1 MAIRRFDPNHPGRR
15 TDILCTFGSRSGIP
29 MKAAWYDRNGP
40 ASEVLTVG
48 QLPDPVP
55 GQGEVLVRLRVSGVN
70 PSDVKSRA
78 GARGGMAFPRIVPH
92 SDGAGVIEAVGS
104 GVDKRRVGE
113 RVWLWNGQ
121 WRRPF
126 GTAAEKIAVPSEQAV
141 PLPDGVSFE
150 AGACL
155 GIPAM
160 TAEAC
165 LFSDGPL
172 TGKTVLVTGGAGA
185 VGHYVIQLANW
196 GGARVIATAGR
207 AESIAACRET
217 GADVVLDYKRENVAE
232 RVLKETGGDGVDRIV
247 EVEFGGNLETS
258 LAVIKENGVIAT
270 YASMGAPTPSLPFYP
285 LMFRGVTLRLVL
297 VYILPAEV
305 RRRAT
310 SNIVSALSAGALTH
324 PIAARYPL
332 DRIAQA
338 HETVE
343 AGNKLGQVLVSI
355 D

>member
-1 MAIRRFDPNHPGRR
+1 
-15 TDILCTFGSRSGIP
+15 
-29 MKAAWYDRNGP
+29 MKAAWYERNGP
-40 ASEVLTVG
+40 AQAILSIGEM
-48 QLPDPVP
+48 PDPVP
-55 GQGEVLVRLRVSGVN
+55 GPGDVLVRVAVSGVN

-92 SDGAGVIEAVGS
+92 SDGAGTIEAVGP
-104 GVDKRRVGE
+104 GVARDRIGE

-126 GTAAEKIAVPSEQAV
+126 GTAAARIALPAEQAV
-141 PLPDGVSFE
+141 KLPDGVSFE

-172 TGKTVLVTGGAGA
+172 EGKTVLVTGGAGA
-185 VGHYVIQLANW
+185 VGHYAIQLAKW
-196 GGARVIATAGR
+196 AGARVIATAGR
-207 AESIAACRET
+207 PETVTACRNS
-217 GADVVLDYKRENVAE
+217 GADLVIDYKRETVAE
-232 RVLKETGGDGVDRIV
+232 RVRAATESAGVERIV

-258 LAVIKENGVIAT
+258 LSVIKENGVIAA
-270 YASMGAPTPSLPFYP
+270 YASAGAPTPTLPFYP
-285 LMFRGVTLRLVL
+285 LMFKAVTLRLVL
-297 VYILPAEV
+297 VYILSPEA
-305 RRRAT
+305 RRRSI
-310 SNIVSALSAGALTH
+310 SNLTAAIEAGALSH
-324 PIAARYPL
+324 PIAGRFHLDEIAR
-332 DRIAQA
+332 A

>member
-1 MAIRRFDPNHPGRR
+1 
-15 TDILCTFGSRSGIP
+15 
-29 MKAAWYDRNGP
+29 MKAAWYERNGP
-40 ASEVLTVG
+40 ARQVLTLG
-48 QLPDPVP
+48 ALPDPVP
-55 GQGEVLVRLRVSGVN
+55 GPGEVLVRMHLSGVN

-92 SDGAGVIEAVGS
+92 SDGAGVIEAVGP
-104 GVDKRRVGE
+104 GVDKARVGE

-126 GTAAEKIAVPSEQAV
+126 GTAAEKIALPAEQAV
-141 PLPDGVSFE
+141 TLPDGVPFG

-172 TGKTVLVTGGAGA
+172 QGKTVLVTGGAGA
-185 VGHYVIQLANW
+185 VGHYAIQLAKW

-207 AESIAACRET
+207 PETVAACRKS
-217 GADVVLDYKRENVAE
+217 GADLVFDYKREKVAD
-232 RVLKETGGDGVDRIV
+232 RVREATDGAGVDRIV

-270 YASMGAPTPSLPFYP
+270 YASMGAPTPALPFYP
-285 LMFRGVTLRLVL
+285 LMFKAATLRLVL
-297 VYILPAEV
+297 VYILTPEARTRCIGNV
-305 RRRAT
+305 TA
-310 SNIVSALSAGALTH
+310 ALESGALTH
-324 PIAARYPL
+324 LIAGRFPL
-332 DRIAQA
+332 DEIARA
-338 HETVE
+338 HEMVE
-343 AGNKLGQVLVSI
+343 AGNKLGQALVSI

>member
-1 MAIRRFDPNHPGRR
+1 
-15 TDILCTFGSRSGIP
+15 
-29 MKAAWYDRNGP
+29 MKAAWYERNG
-40 ASEVLTVG
+40 AAREVLQVG
-48 QLPDPVP
+48 ALPDPVP
-55 GQGEVLVRLRVSGVN
+55 GPGEVLVRVHLSGVN

-104 GVDKRRVGE
+104 GVDKARVGE

-121 WRRPF
+121 WQRPF
-126 GTAAEKIAVPSEQAV
+126 GTAAERIALPSNQAV
-141 PLPDGVSFE
+141 RLPGGVDFE

-172 TGKTVLVTGGAGA
+172 QGKTVLVTGGAGA
-185 VGHYVIQLANW
+185 VGHYAIQLATW
-196 GGARVIATAGR
+196 AGARVIATAGR
-207 AESIAACRET
+207 PETVATCRNS
-217 GADVVLDYKRENVAE
+217 GADLVIDYKRESVAE
-232 RVLKETGGDGVDRIV
+232 RVREATGGAGVDRIV

-258 LAVIKENGVIAT
+258 LSVIKENGVIAA
-270 YASMGAPTPSLPFYP
+270 YASMAAPAPSLPFYP
-285 LMFRGVTLRLVL
+285 LMFKAVTLRLVL
-297 VYILPAEV
+297 VYILTPEA
-305 RRRAT
+305 RRRSIANLT
-310 SNIVSALSAGALTH
+310 AALEAGALTH
-324 PIAARYPL
+324 PIAGRFPL
-332 DRIAQA
+332 DETARA
-338 HETVE
+338 HEAVE

>member
-1 MAIRRFDPNHPGRR
+1 
-15 TDILCTFGSRSGIP
+15 
-29 MKAAWYDRNGP
+29 MKAAWYERNGP
-40 ASEVLTVG
+40 AASVLTVG
-48 QLPDPVP
+48 ELPDPVP
-55 GQGEVLVRLRVSGVN
+55 GPGEVLVLVHVSGAN

-92 SDGAGVIEAVGS
+92 SDGAGVIEAVGP
-104 GVDKRRVGE
+104 GVDTGRIGE

-126 GTAAEKIAVPSEQAV
+126 GTAAERIALPAAQAV
-141 PLPDGVSFE
+141 KLPDGVPFE

-172 TGKTVLVTGGAGA
+172 QGKTVLVTGGAGA
-185 VGHYVIQLANW
+185 VGHYAIQLAAW
-196 GGARVIATAGR
+196 AGARVIATAGR
-207 AESIAACRET
+207 PDTLEACREA
-217 GADVVLDYKRENVAE
+217 GAHLVIDYKREKVAD
-232 RVLKETGGDGVDRIV
+232 RVREATDGAGVDRIV

-258 LAVIKENGVIAT
+258 LAVIKENGVIAS
-270 YASMGAPTPSLPFYP
+270 YASMGAPTPALPFYP
-285 LMFRGVTLRLVL
+285 LMFKSVTLRLVL
-297 VYILPAEV
+297 VYILTPEA
-305 RRRAT
+305 RARSIANLTAALT
-310 SNIVSALSAGALTH
+310 SGALTH
-324 PIAARYPL
+324 PVSARFPL
-332 DRIAQA
+332 TDIVRA
-338 HETVE
+338 HEAVE